1 MPGGRGCGRCLRC
14 LVEAFAG
21 EFGGRDSG
29 RGVHATFVW
38 LVEEVGELGEALLRG
53 DRGSLEEE
61 VADVVAWVLSL
72 AAMLGVD
79 VWDAVRRK
87 YPGVVDVC
95 GDGSSGS
102 SVS

>member
-1 MPGGRGCGRCLRC
+1 MSGGHGCGRCLRC

-38 LVEEVGELGEALLRG
+38 LVEEIGELGEALLRG
-53 DRGSLEEE
+53 DRESLEEE

-79 VWDAVRRK
+79 VWGAIQRK
-87 YPGVVDVC
+87 CPGVVDDC
-95 GDGSSGS
+95 GDGSGS